1 MRIAKMPQARLRRG
15 HPESRCAICV
25 SSRFLL
31 LRSNSKIAFTG
42 ECVSDA
48 QKGPTGAKK
57 KLVKVD
63 ISTFQCDRHCV
74 RPVVG
79 GRFNEDILHV
89 SLHRL
94 CELARPRTSVI
105 RRFPIVPVLLGG
117 IMSAIFCTMYR
128 WDLDFF
134 PVSAVHG
141 VTSLRP
147 IGLERKMVCAGLGFK
162 SDKVTGN
169 ALQAVD

>member
-1 MRIAKMPQARLRRG
+1 MCNLRFIAVSPVAVKFENRLHWRMRFRR
-15 HPESRCAICV
+15 
-25 SSRFLL
+25 
-31 LRSNSKIAFTG
+31 T
-42 ECVSDA
+42 
-48 QKGPTGAKK
+48 KGANWCKK

-141 VTSLRP
+141 VTSLRT
-147 IGLERKMVCAGLGFK
+147 IGLERKMVFAGLGFK